1 MSNSWNTNPC
11 NKKGKS
17 EGEPFRGSSDRTY
30 PCIWTF
36 RLYKAIDLYKNLVI
50 PVKVLRSGGQ
60 LEILGCE
67 GVVPMGQNTHVLI
80 LFCYQAVVHTG
91 Q

>member
-1 MSNSWNTNPC
+1 VGTLDLRSEVLRSFMSNSWNNKTC

-36 RLYKAIDLYKNLVI
+36 RLYKTI
-50 PVKVLRSGGQ
+50 
-60 LEILGCE
+60 
-67 GVVPMGQNTHVLI
+67 
-80 LFCYQAVVHTG
+80 
-91 Q
+91 